1 MTTTPTPDASAPV
14 HGPDEA
20 EVLTALTEAMSAVLD
35 PVELAAT
42 PLTMD
47 TRFVEDLDLES
58 IDLVTLTGLLGSRYG
73 DRVDFPRFFASLEL
87 PEIIGLSVGQVVRYV
102 AGRLR

>member
-1 MTTTPTPDASAPV
+1 MTTTPTPDV
-14 HGPDEA
+14 DEA
-20 EVLTALTEAMSAVLD
+20 EVLTALTEALSAVLD
-35 PVELAAT
+35 PVELEAT
-42 PLTMD
+42 PLTME

-58 IDLVTLTGLLGSRYG
+58 IDLVTLTGLLRRRYG
-73 DRVDFPRFFASLEL
+73 DRVDFPGFFASLEL